1 MHNRPVNV
9 LLQFISRLM
18 FLKFQKEKYVTT
30 KLTLGV
36 MGLKIITLS
45 QEPVIHSPL
54 LIWKSFIK
62 LEKLTIHDNGKL
74 NLT

>member
-1 MHNRPVNV
+1 MYCYNLFHALCFWNFREKNV
-9 LLQFISRLM
+9 A
-18 FLKFQKEKYVTT
+18 T

-36 MGLKIITLS
+36 TGLKITTLS

-54 LIWKSFIK
+54 LNWKSFIK
-62 LEKLTIHDNGKL
+62 LVKLPIHDNGKL